1 LTWKNLWN
9 SLGNGKEEVRWAW
22 YVACMGQMRNIYKTL
37 VRKHEEKSSLER
49 SRCKWEDNIRMDLRE
64 IEWEGVD
71 WVCLVQDMDQWWALV
86 NKVMNEPLIK

>member
-1 LTWKNLWN
+1 
-9 SLGNGKEEVRWAW
+9 
-22 YVACMGQMRNIYKTL
+22 MGQMRNIYKTL